1 MELMAIILFLV
12 GLIAFLAYKRGK
24 QEAIEGALRD
34 EIQAN
39 EQRKDIRNM
48 SDSELD
54 DKLSDYWK

>member
-1 MELMAIILFLV
+1 MEIMAIILFLV

-48 SDSELD
+48 PDSELD

>member
-1 MELMAIILFLV
+1 MEIMAIILFLV

-54 DKLSDYWK
+54 DRLRDYWE

>member
-1 MELMAIILFLV
+1 MEIMAIILFLV

-39 EQRKDIRNM
+39 EQRNDIRNM

-54 DKLSDYWK
+54 DKLSGHWK

>member
-1 MELMAIILFLV
+1 MAIILFLV

-48 SDSELD
+48 PDSELD

>member
-1 MELMAIILFLV
+1 METVAITLFLV

-24 QEAIEGALRD
+24 QEAIEEVLRD

-39 EQRKDIRNM
+39 EQRNDIRNM

-54 DKLSDYWK
+54 DKLSGHWK

>member
-1 MELMAIILFLV
+1 MAIILFLV

>member
-1 MELMAIILFLV
+1 MEIMAIILFLV